1 MDTATTTFRGAK
13 GRLIAADV
21 AGPADGQPLILLH
34 GGGQT
39 RGSWQDT
46 TSVLGGLGY
55 RVYSLD
61 ARGHGESE
69 YDPEGDYTIGAFADD
84 LRAVIKQV
92 GGRPFLIGASLGGII
107 SLVVAGEDG
116 PDAAAGVVLVDV
128 AVSTD
133 PYGVKRI
140 QDFMKANPD
149 GFASLDEAADA
160 VAGFATDR
168 PRPKSTR
175 GLERNLRLRDGRWF
189 WHWDPAFLE
198 CFHQSHLASTQ
209 RLEAAARGLRVPV
222 LLVHAAHSEVIG
234 PKEIEQLHTLVPHA
248 EYVRVDDA
256 SHMVVGD
263 RNSAFNRA
271 IVAFLSTHGSVA
283 GTTT

>member
-1 MDTATTTFRGAK
+1 MESGTIDFAGA
-13 GRLIAADV
+13 GGLRIAADV
-21 AGPADGQPLILLH
+21 GGPETGQPVILLH

-46 TSVLGGLGY
+46 TGVLGGLGY

-61 ARGHGESE
+61 ARGHGESD
-69 YDPEGDYTIGAFADD
+69 YSPAGDYTIGAFADD
-84 LRAVIKQV
+84 LKAVIGQV

-107 SLVVAGEDG
+107 SMVVAGENG
-116 PDAAAGVVLVDV
+116 PASAAGVVLVDV

-140 QDFMKANPD
+140 QDFMRANPD
-149 GFASLDEAADA
+149 GFATLDEAADA

-175 GLERNLRLRDGRWF
+175 GLERNLRKRNGRWF
-189 WHWDPAFLE
+189 WHWDPAFLDS
-198 CFHQSHLASTQ
+198 FHVSHVTSAE
-209 RLEAAARGLRVPV
+209 RLEAAAKALRVPV

-234 PKEIEQLHTLVPHA
+234 VKEIEQLRMLVPHS

-271 IVAFLSTHGSVA
+271 IVGFLAEHAPA
-283 GTTT
+283 GA

>member
-1 MDTATTTFRGAK
+1 METGTTTFKGAT
-13 GRLIAADV
+13 GLEISADV
-21 AGPADGQPLILLH
+21 AGPIDGQPLILLH

-61 ARGHGESE
+61 ARGHGEST
-69 YDPEGDYTIGAFADD
+69 YDPAGDYTIGAFADD
-84 LRAVIKQV
+84 LRAVIRQI

-107 SLVVAGEDG
+107 SLVVSGEDG

-140 QDFMKANPD
+140 QDFMRANPE
-149 GFASLDEAADA
+149 GFADLEEAADA

-168 PRPKSTR
+168 PRPKSTK
-175 GLERNLRLRDGRWF
+175 GLERNLRLRNGRWF

-198 CFHQSHLASTQ
+198 SFHISHTTSQ
-209 RLEAAARGLRVPV
+209 ERLEAAARALEVPV

-234 PKEIEQLHTLVPHA
+234 EREIEQLQMLVPHS
-248 EYVRVDDA
+248 EYVRVADA

-271 IVAFLSTHGSVA
+271 IVDFLSAHRVSSQ
-283 GTTT
+283 

>member
-1 MDTATTTFRGAK
+1 MFFSGAD
-13 GRLIAADV
+13 GLRLAADV
-21 AGPADGQPLILLH
+21 AGPAGGQPVILLH

-61 ARGHGESE
+61 ARGHGESQ
-69 YDPEGDYTIGAFADD
+69 YDPGGDYTIGAFADD
-84 LRAVIKQV
+84 LRAVMKQV

-107 SLVVAGEDG
+107 SIVVAGEDG
-116 PDAAAGVVLVDV
+116 PDATAGIVLVDV

-140 QDFMKANPD
+140 QDFMRANPE
-149 GFASLDEAADA
+149 GFADLEEAADA

-175 GLERNLRLRDGRWF
+175 GLERNLRKREGRWF
-189 WHWDPAFLE
+189 WHWDPLFLE
-198 CFHQSHLASTQ
+198 SFHISHTASTD
-209 RLEAAARGLRVPV
+209 RLEAAAKALKVPV

-234 PKEIEQLHTLVPHA
+234 AKEIEQLHTLVPHSQ
-248 EYVRVDDA
+248 YVRVDDA

-263 RNSAFNRA
+263 RNSAFNKA
-271 IVAFLSTHGSVA
+271 IVGFLSEHG
-283 GTTT
+283 GT